1 MGRPPPYWEACSSVS
16 SPAESPGRTWTSRAR
31 AGTRTPSSRLCC
43 ADPAGRGPG
52 CASRWRNSCRERS
65 VRAPVAILE
74 TINSPADLR
83 ALDQPRLTR
92 LAEEV
97 RAFLIEQ
104 TSKTG
109 GHLSPNLG
117 VVELTFALHR
127 VFDSPKDAIVWDT
140 GHQAYVHKMVTG
152 RSKDFARL
160 RQSGGLSGYPSRK
173 ESEHDLVENSHASTS
188 LSYALGI
195 AEARLRKRIGG
206 YVVAVIGDGAL
217 TGGMAY
223 EALNQIAHLQ
233 PPNLVIVINDN
244 GRSYAP
250 TVGGLARHLSQLRV
264 DPRYERIKD
273 EISRLL
279 RDLPLV
285 GSTADQAAYRV
296 KEGLK
301 QLLQPSTIFESL
313 GIKYAGL
320 VDGHDE
326 PALEEVLSRAK
337 KLREPVVVHVVTE
350 KGRGY
355 SPAVDDDVDKLH
367 GVPAFDPLT
376 GRPRSTEL
384 KYTDVFGEALMT
396 AGTRRPDV
404 CAITAA
410 MASSTG
416 LLNFAKEFP
425 ERFFDVGICEQHAVT
440 FAAGLA
446 MAGMH
451 PVVCIYSTFLAR
463 AFDQTIM
470 DVALHKLPVVFVV
483 VRAGGAGPD
492 GSSHHGIFDLS
503 YLRLIPN
510 LKIAAPADATEL
522 CALLET
528 ALATDG
534 PVAIRFPSGPVPAT
548 ADLPVEPL
556 PIGRWEELRKGS
568 DAVIFAVGRMVGVS
582 MEAADRLEMQGISCA
597 VVNARWIKPVDP
609 RITEWARTHPVVV
622 TVEDNVG
629 AGGFGGAVLET
640 LAPHGLAGRVR
651 TLALPDDFLP
661 QGRASDILKDNG
673 LDAAGIA
680 RAVFLAV
687 KGRVPTELREP

>member
-1 MGRPPPYWEACSSVS
+1 M
-16 SPAESPGRTWTSRAR
+16 
-31 AGTRTPSSRLCC
+31 
-43 ADPAGRGPG
+43 
-52 CASRWRNSCRERS
+52 
-65 VRAPVAILE
+65 AILE

-83 ALDQPRLTR
+83 RLDPKQLAQ

-97 RAFLIEQ
+97 RAFLVEQ
-104 TSKTG
+104 TSRTG

-140 GHQAYVHKMVTG
+140 GHQAYVHKIVTG
-152 RSKDFARL
+152 RARDFARL
-160 RQSGGLSGYPSRK
+160 RQAGGLSGYPSRK
-173 ESEHDLVENSHASTS
+173 ESEHDVVENSHASTS

-195 AEARLRKRIGG
+195 AEARLRKKVDG

-233 PPNLVIVINDN
+233 PPNLIIVINDN

-250 TVGGLARHLSQLRV
+250 TVGGLARHLTQLRI
-264 DPRYERIKD
+264 DPRYERIKV

-296 KEGLK
+296 KESLK
-301 QLLQPSTIFESL
+301 QLLQPSTVFESL
-313 GIKYAGL
+313 GIKYAGV

-326 PALEEVLSRAK
+326 AELEAIFSRAK
-337 KLREPVVVHVVTE
+337 KLQSPVVVHVVTE
-350 KGRGY
+350 KGHGY
-355 SPAVDDDVDKLH
+355 GPAVEDEIDKLH
-367 GVPAFDPLT
+367 GVGAFDPLT
-376 GRPRSTEL
+376 GRPRSTDL
-384 KYTDVFGEALMT
+384 TYTDVFGEALM
-396 AGTRRPDV
+396 AAAMRRPEV

-425 ERFFDVGICEQHAVT
+425 DRFFDVGICEQHAVT

-446 MAGMH
+446 MAGMR

-470 DVALHKLPVVFVV
+470 DVALHKLPVVFVID
-483 VRAGGAGPD
+483 RAGVTGPD
-492 GSSHHGIFDLS
+492 GSSHHGAFDLS
-503 YLRLIPN
+503 YLRMIPN
-510 LKIAAPADATEL
+510 MKVAAPADATEL

-528 ALATDG
+528 ALLSDG
-534 PVAIRFPSGPVPAT
+534 PIAIRYPKGPVPST
-548 ADLPVEPL
+548 PDLPVEAL

-568 DAVIFAVGRMVGVS
+568 DAAIFAVGRMVEIAK
-582 MEAADRLEMQGISCA
+582 EAAERLALQGIECT
-597 VVNARWIKPVDP
+597 VVNARWVKPVDP
-609 RITEWARTHPVVV
+609 RIIDWARRHPIVM

-629 AGGFGGAVLET
+629 SGGFGGAVLEA

-651 TLALPDDFLP
+651 TLALPDQFLP
-661 QGRASDILKDNG
+661 QGKAADILKENG
-673 LDAAGIA
+673 LDAAGVA
-680 RAVFLAV
+680 RATYSAV
-687 KGRVPTELREP
+687 RGTVPSETATDA

>member
-1 MGRPPPYWEACSSVS
+1 MGLL
-16 SPAESPGRTWTSRAR
+16 AE
-31 AGTRTPSSRLCC
+31 
-43 ADPAGRGPG
+43 
-52 CASRWRNSCRERS
+52 
-65 VRAPVAILE
+65 
-74 TINSPADLR
+74 INSPTDLKR
-83 ALDQPRLTR
+83 LDQQQLTQ
-92 LAEEV
+92 LASEV
-97 RAFLIEQ
+97 RAFLVEQ
-104 TSKTG
+104 IAKTG

-127 VFDSPKDAIVWDT
+127 VFDSPRDAIVWDT
-140 GHQAYVHKMVTG
+140 GHQAYVHKLMTG
-152 RSKDFARL
+152 RAKDFAQL
-160 RQSGGLSGYPSRK
+160 RQKDGLSGYPSRK

-195 AEARLRKRIGG
+195 AEARLRKRVGG
-206 YVVAVIGDGAL
+206 SVVALNGDGAL

-233 PPNLVIVINDN
+233 PPNLIIVINDN

-264 DPRYERIKD
+264 DPRYERLKD
-273 EISRLL
+273 EISHLL

-301 QLLQPSTIFESL
+301 QLLQPSTVFESL

-320 VDGHDE
+320 VDRHDE
-326 PALEEVLSRAK
+326 PALEEVLRRATR
-337 KLREPVVVHVVTE
+337 LREPVVVHVVTE
-350 KGRGY
+350 KGHGY
-355 SPAVDDDVDKLH
+355 GPAVEDEIDKLH
-367 GVPAFDPLT
+367 GVSAFDPLT
-376 GRPRSTEL
+376 GHPLRTEL
-384 KYTDVFGEALMT
+384 TYTDVFGEALLAT
-396 AGTRRPDV
+396 AARHPDV

-425 ERFFDVGICEQHAVT
+425 ERFFDVGICEQHGVT

-446 MAGMH
+446 IAGMH

-470 DVALHKLPVVFVV
+470 DVALHKLPVVFIID
-483 VRAGGAGPD
+483 RAGVTGPD
-492 GSSHHGIFDLS
+492 GASHHGIFDLS
-503 YLRLIPN
+503 YLRMIPN
-510 LKIAAPADATEL
+510 LKVAAPKDATEL

-528 ALATDG
+528 ALAHDG
-534 PVAIRFPSGPVPAT
+534 PIAIRFPSGPVPAT
-548 ADLPVEPL
+548 PDLPAEAL
-556 PIGRWEELRKGS
+556 PVGRWEALRKGP
-568 DAVIFAVGRMVGVS
+568 DAAIFAVGRMVEVAK
-582 MEAADRLEMQGISCA
+582 EAAERLEPLGVRCT
-597 VVNARWIKPVDP
+597 VVNARWVKPVDP
-609 RITEWARTHPVVV
+609 RIVDWARAHEVVV

-629 AGGFGGAVLET
+629 AGGFGGAVLEA

-651 TLALPDDFLP
+651 TIALPDQFLP
-661 QGRASDILKDNG
+661 QGKASDILKEHG

-680 RAVFLAV
+680 RSVYAAVMGKLPAEETV
-687 KGRVPTELREP
+687 TG

>member
-1 MGRPPPYWEACSSVS
+1 MG
-16 SPAESPGRTWTSRAR
+16 
-31 AGTRTPSSRLCC
+31 
-43 ADPAGRGPG
+43 
-52 CASRWRNSCRERS
+52 
-65 VRAPVAILE
+65 ILE

-83 ALDQPRLTR
+83 ALDQPRLGQ

-97 RAFLIEQ
+97 RAFLVEQ

-127 VFDSPKDAIVWDT
+127 VFESPKDAIVWDT
-140 GHQAYVHKMVTG
+140 GHQAYVHKIVTG

-160 RQSGGLSGYPSRK
+160 RQAGGLSGYPSRQ
-173 ESEHDLVENSHASTS
+173 ESEHDVMENSHASTS

-195 AEARLRKRIGG
+195 AEARLRKKMDG
-206 YVVAVIGDGAL
+206 YVVAIIGDGAL

-233 PPNLVIVINDN
+233 PPNLIIVINDN

-326 PALEEVLSRAK
+326 AALEEVLSRAK
-337 KLREPVVVHVVTE
+337 KLRETVVVHVVTE
-350 KGRGY
+350 KGHGY
-355 SPAVDDDVDKLH
+355 SPAVDDEVDKLH
-367 GVPAFDPLT
+367 GVSAFDPLT

-384 KYTDVFGEALMT
+384 TYTDVFGEARMSSG
-396 AGTRRPDV
+396 ARRPEV
-404 CAITAA
+404 VAITAA

-425 ERFFDVGICEQHAVT
+425 ERFFDVGICEQHGVP
-440 FAAGLA
+440 FAAR
-446 MAGMH
+446 
-451 PVVCIYSTFLAR
+451 PPRAR
-463 AFDQTIM
+463 SP
-470 DVALHKLPVVFVV
+470 K
-483 VRAGGAGPD
+483 
-492 GSSHHGIFDLS
+492 
-503 YLRLIPN
+503 
-510 LKIAAPADATEL
+510 
-522 CALLET
+522 
-528 ALATDG
+528 
-534 PVAIRFPSGPVPAT
+534 GPVPAT
-548 ADLPVEPL
+548 PDLPGGPL

-568 DAVIFAVGRMVGVS
+568 DAVIFAVGRMVEVA
-582 MEAADRLEMQGISCA
+582 MEAAERLELQKVSCA
-597 VVNARWIKPVDP
+597 VVNSRWIKPVDP
-609 RITEWARTHPVVV
+609 RIVDWARTHPVAVP
-622 TVEDNVG
+622 VEDKVG
-629 AGGFGGAVLET
+629 PGGFGR
-640 LAPHGLAGRVR
+640 AG
-651 TLALPDDFLP
+651 P
-661 QGRASDILKDNG
+661 
-673 LDAAGIA
+673 
-680 RAVFLAV
+680 
-687 KGRVPTELREP
+687 

>member
-1 MGRPPPYWEACSSVS
+1 M
-16 SPAESPGRTWTSRAR
+16 
-31 AGTRTPSSRLCC
+31 
-43 ADPAGRGPG
+43 
-52 CASRWRNSCRERS
+52 
-65 VRAPVAILE
+65 AILE

-83 ALDQPRLTR
+83 RLDQSQLAQ

-97 RAFLIEQ
+97 RAFLVEQ
-104 TSKTG
+104 TSRTG

-140 GHQAYVHKMVTG
+140 GHQAYVHKIVTG
-152 RSKDFARL
+152 RARDFARL
-160 RQSGGLSGYPSRK
+160 RQAGGLSGYPSRK
-173 ESEHDLVENSHASTS
+173 ESEHDVVENSHASTS

-195 AEARLRKRIGG
+195 AEARLRKGVDG
-206 YVVAVIGDGAL
+206 FVVAVIGDGAL

-233 PPNLVIVINDN
+233 PPNLIIVINDN

-264 DPRYERIKD
+264 DPRYERIKV

-296 KEGLK
+296 KESLK
-301 QLLQPSTIFESL
+301 QLLQPSTVFESL
-313 GIKYAGL
+313 GIKYAGV

-326 PALEEVLSRAK
+326 AELESVFSRAK
-337 KLREPVVVHVVTE
+337 KLRSPVVVHVVTE
-350 KGRGY
+350 KGHGY
-355 SPAVDDDVDKLH
+355 GPAVDDEIDKLH
-367 GVPAFDPLT
+367 GVGAFDPLT
-376 GRPRSTEL
+376 GRPRSTDL
-384 KYTDVFGEALMT
+384 TYTDVFGEALM
-396 AGTRRPDV
+396 AAATRRPEV

-425 ERFFDVGICEQHAVT
+425 DRFFDVGICEQHAVT

-446 MAGMH
+446 MAGMR
-451 PVVCIYSTFLAR
+451 PVVCVYSTFLAR

-470 DVALHKLPVVFVV
+470 DVALHKLPVVFIID
-483 VRAGGAGPD
+483 RAGVTGPD
-492 GSSHHGIFDLS
+492 GSSHHGVFDIS
-503 YLRLIPN
+503 FLRLIPN
-510 LKIAAPADATEL
+510 LKVAAPADATEL

-528 ALATDG
+528 ALASDG
-534 PVAIRFPSGPVPAT
+534 PMAIRYPKGPVPST
-548 ADLPVEPL
+548 PDLPVEPI
-556 PIGRWEELRKGS
+556 PVGRWEEQRKGS
-568 DAVIFAVGRMVGVS
+568 DAAIFAVGRMVEVAE
-582 MEAADRLEMQGISCA
+582 EAAERLALQGVKCT

-609 RITEWARTHPVVV
+609 RIVDWARRHQVVI

-629 AGGFGGAVLET
+629 TGGFGGAVLEA

-651 TLALPDDFLP
+651 TLALPDKFLP
-661 QGRASDILKDNG
+661 QGKAADILKENG

-680 RAVFLAV
+680 QATYNAIKGAVPSES
-687 KGRVPTELREP
+687 GRES

>member
-1 MGRPPPYWEACSSVS
+1 MG
-16 SPAESPGRTWTSRAR
+16 
-31 AGTRTPSSRLCC
+31 
-43 ADPAGRGPG
+43 
-52 CASRWRNSCRERS
+52 
-65 VRAPVAILE
+65 ILE
-74 TINSPADLR
+74 TIESPADLR
-83 ALDQPRLTR
+83 KLDQAH
-92 LAEEV
+92 LAQLGEEV
-97 RAFLIEQ
+97 RAFLVEQ
-104 TSKTG
+104 TSRSG

-140 GHQAYVHKMVTG
+140 GHQAYVHKIVTG
-152 RSKDFARL
+152 RSRDFARL
-160 RQSGGLSGYPSRK
+160 RQADGLSGYPSRK
-173 ESEHDLVENSHASTS
+173 ESEHDFVENSHASTS

-195 AEARLRKRIGG
+195 AQARLRKGVGG
-206 YVVAVIGDGAL
+206 HVVAVIGDGAL

-233 PPNLVIVINDN
+233 PPNLIIVINDN

-264 DPRYERIKD
+264 DPRYERIKED
-273 EISRLL
+273 ISRLL

-296 KEGLK
+296 KESLK

-313 GIKYAGL
+313 GIKYAGI

-326 PALEEVLSRAK
+326 PALEEVLSRSK
-337 KLREPVVVHVVTE
+337 RLRAPTVVHVITE
-350 KGRGY
+350 KGHGY
-355 SPAVDDDVDKLH
+355 GPAVDDEVDKLH
-367 GVPAFDPLT
+367 GVSAFDPLT

-384 KYTDVFGEALMT
+384 TYTDVFGEALMT
-396 AGTRRPDV
+396 AATRRPEV
-404 CAITAA
+404 VAITAA

-446 MAGMH
+446 LAGMH
-451 PVVCIYSTFLAR
+451 PVVCIYSTFMAR

-470 DVALHKLPVVFVV
+470 DVALHKLPVVFIID
-483 VRAGGAGPD
+483 RAGVTGPD
-492 GSSHHGIFDLS
+492 GSSHHGVFDLS
-503 YLRLIPN
+503 FLRLIPN
-510 LKIAAPADATEL
+510 LKVAAPADATEL

-528 ALATDG
+528 ALASDG
-534 PVAIRFPSGPVPAT
+534 PIAIRYPKGPVPST
-548 ADLPVEPL
+548 PQLPVEPL

-568 DAVIFAVGRMVGVS
+568 DAVIFAVGRMVEVAL
-582 MEAADRLEMQGISCA
+582 EAAERLELQNVSCA
-597 VVNARWIKPVDP
+597 VVNSRWIKPVDP
-609 RITEWARTHPVVV
+609 RIVDWARTHPVVV

-651 TLALPDDFLP
+651 TLALPDEFLP
-661 QGRASDILKDNG
+661 QGKASDILKAHG
-673 LDAAGIA
+673 LDAAGVA
-680 RAVFLAV
+680 KAVYQAV
-687 KGRVPTELREP
+687 KGAVRAES

>member
-1 MGRPPPYWEACSSVS
+1 MS
-16 SPAESPGRTWTSRAR
+16 
-31 AGTRTPSSRLCC
+31 
-43 ADPAGRGPG
+43 
-52 CASRWRNSCRERS
+52 
-65 VRAPVAILE
+65 ILE
-74 TINSPADLR
+74 TIESPADLR
-83 ALDQPRLTR
+83 KLDQAHLTK

-97 RAFLIEQ
+97 RAFLVEQ
-104 TSKTG
+104 TSRSG

-140 GHQAYVHKMVTG
+140 GHQAYVHKIVTG
-152 RSKDFARL
+152 RSRDFARL
-160 RQSGGLSGYPSRK
+160 RQADGLSGYPSRK
-173 ESEHDLVENSHASTS
+173 ESEHDFVENSHASTS

-195 AEARLRKRIGG
+195 AEARLRKKVGG
-206 YVVAVIGDGAL
+206 HVVAVIGDGAL

-233 PPNLVIVINDN
+233 PPNLIIVINDN

-264 DPRYERIKD
+264 DPRYERIKED
-273 EISRLL
+273 ISRLL

-285 GSTADQAAYRV
+285 GPRADQAAYRV

-350 KGRGY
+350 KGHGY
-355 SPAVDDDVDKLH
+355 SPAVDDEVDKLH
-367 GVPAFDPLT
+367 GVSAFDPLT

-384 KYTDVFGEALMT
+384 TYTDVFGEALMT
-396 AGTRRPDV
+396 AAARRPEV

-425 ERFFDVGICEQHAVT
+425 DRFFDVGICEQHAVT

-446 MAGMH
+446 LAGMH
-451 PVVCIYSTFLAR
+451 PVGCIYSTFLAR
-463 AFDQTIM
+463 AFDQTLM
-470 DVALHKLPVVFVV
+470 DVAMHKLPVVFVID
-483 VRAGGAGPD
+483 RAGVTGPD

-503 YLRLIPN
+503 YQKVTHT
-510 LKIAAPADATEL
+510 LKIAAPPDATEL

-528 ALATDG
+528 RRASDA
-534 PVAIRFPSGPVPAT
+534 AITIRYPKRPVPST
-548 ADLPVEPL
+548 PDLPVEPL
-556 PIGRWEELRKGS
+556 PIGRWEEKRKGS
-568 DAVIFAVGRMVGVS
+568 DAVIFAVGRMVEVAE
-582 MEAADRLEMQGISCA
+582 EAAERLDMQGVSCA

-609 RITEWARTHPVVV
+609 RITEWARKHPVGG

-651 TLALPDDFLP
+651 TIALPDRFLP
-661 QGRASDILKDNG
+661 QGKASDILRENG
-673 LDAAGIA
+673 LDAAGVA
-680 RAVFLAV
+680 KSVFEAV
-687 KGRVPTELREP
+687 KGKVAREL

>member
-1 MGRPPPYWEACSSVS
+1 MG
-16 SPAESPGRTWTSRAR
+16 
-31 AGTRTPSSRLCC
+31 
-43 ADPAGRGPG
+43 
-52 CASRWRNSCRERS
+52 
-65 VRAPVAILE
+65 ILE
-74 TINSPADLR
+74 TIESPADLKR
-83 ALDQPRLTR
+83 LDQAHLTK

-97 RAFLIEQ
+97 RAFLVEQ
-104 TSKTG
+104 TSRSG

-140 GHQAYVHKMVTG
+140 GHQAYVHKIVTG
-152 RSKDFARL
+152 RAKGFERL
-160 RQSGGLSGYPSRK
+160 RQAGGLSGYPSRA
-173 ESEHDLVENSHASTS
+173 ESEHDWVENSHASTS

-195 AEARLRKRIGG
+195 AEARLRKGVGG
-206 YVVAVIGDGAL
+206 HVVAVIGDGAL

-233 PPNLVIVINDN
+233 PPNLIIVINDN

-264 DPRYERIKD
+264 DPRYERIKED
-273 EISRLL
+273 ISRLL

-326 PALEEVLSRAK
+326 PALEEVLSRSK
-337 KLREPVVVHVVTE
+337 RLRAPVVVHVVTE
-350 KGRGY
+350 KGHGY
-355 SPAVDDDVDKLH
+355 GPAVEDEVDKLH
-367 GVPAFDPLT
+367 GVSAFDPLT

-384 KYTDVFGEALMT
+384 TYTDVFGEALMT
-396 AGTRRPDV
+396 AATRRPEV

-425 ERFFDVGICEQHAVT
+425 DRFFDVGICEQHAVT

-446 MAGMH
+446 LGGMH

-470 DVALHKLPVVFVV
+470 DVAMHKLPVVFVID
-483 VRAGGAGPD
+483 RAGVTGPD
-492 GSSHHGIFDLS
+492 GSSHHGVFDLS
-503 YLRLIPN
+503 YLRMIPN
-510 LKIAAPADATEL
+510 LKVAAPADATEL

-528 ALATDG
+528 ALASDG
-534 PVAIRFPSGPVPAT
+534 PIAIRYPKGPVPST
-548 ADLPVEPL
+548 PELPVEPL
-556 PIGRWEELRKGS
+556 PIGRWEELRRGS
-568 DAVIFAVGRMVGVS
+568 DAVIFAVGRMVEVAK
-582 MEAADRLEMQGISCA
+582 EAAERLELQKVSCA

-609 RITEWARTHPVVV
+609 RIVDWARAHPVVM

-629 AGGFGGAVLET
+629 AGGFGGAVLEA

-651 TLALPDDFLP
+651 MLALPDAFLP
-661 QGRASDILKDNG
+661 QGKASDILKEHG
-673 LDAAGIA
+673 LDAAGVA
-680 RAVFLAV
+680 KSVYEAV
-687 KGRVPTELREP
+687 KGNVRADA

>member
-1 MGRPPPYWEACSSVS
+1 M
-16 SPAESPGRTWTSRAR
+16 
-31 AGTRTPSSRLCC
+31 
-43 ADPAGRGPG
+43 
-52 CASRWRNSCRERS
+52 
-65 VRAPVAILE
+65 AILE

-83 ALDQPRLTR
+83 RLDQSQ
-92 LAEEV
+92 LAELAAEV
-97 RAFLIEQ
+97 RAFLVEQ

-127 VFDSPKDAIVWDT
+127 TFDSPKDAIVWDT
-140 GHQAYVHKMVTG
+140 GHQAYVHKIVTG
-152 RSKDFARL
+152 RARDFARL
-160 RQSGGLSGYPSRK
+160 RQAGGLSGYPSRK

-195 AEARLRKRIGG
+195 AEARLRKRLDGF
-206 YVVAVIGDGAL
+206 VVAVIGDGAL

-233 PPNLVIVINDN
+233 PPNLIIVINDN

-250 TVGGLARHLSQLRV
+250 TVGGLARHLSQLRI
-264 DPRYERIKD
+264 DPRYERVKV

-296 KEGLK
+296 KESLK
-301 QLLQPSTIFESL
+301 QLLQPSTVFESL
-313 GIKYAGL
+313 GIKYAGV

-326 PALEEVLSRAK
+326 AELEAVLSRAK
-337 KLREPVVVHVVTE
+337 KLKAPVVVHVVTE
-350 KGRGY
+350 KGHGY
-355 SPAVDDDVDKLH
+355 GPAVDDEIDKLH
-367 GVPAFDPLT
+367 GVSAFDPLT
-376 GRPRSTEL
+376 GRPRSTDV

-396 AGTRRPDV
+396 AATRQPEV

-425 ERFFDVGICEQHAVT
+425 DRFFDVGICEQHAVT

-446 MAGMH
+446 MSGMR

-463 AFDQTIM
+463 AFDQTVM
-470 DVALHKLPVVFVV
+470 DVALHKLPVVFVID
-483 VRAGGAGPD
+483 RAGVTGPD
-492 GSSHHGIFDLS
+492 GSSHHGMLDLS

-510 LKIAAPADATEL
+510 MKVAAPADATEL

-528 ALATDG
+528 ALSTDG
-534 PVAIRFPSGPVPAT
+534 PVAIRFPSGAVPAPP
-548 ADLPVEPL
+548 DLPVEPL
-556 PIGRWEELRKGS
+556 PVGRWEELRKGS
-568 DAVIFAVGRMVGVS
+568 DAAIFAVGRMVEIAK
-582 MEAADRLEMQGISCA
+582 EAAERLALQGIECT
-597 VVNARWIKPVDP
+597 VVNARWVKPVDP
-609 RITEWARTHPVVV
+609 RIVDWAKRHPIVM

-629 AGGFGGAVLET
+629 SGGFGGAVLEA

-651 TLALPDDFLP
+651 CIALPDQFLP
-661 QGRASDILKDNG
+661 QGKAADILKEFG

-680 RAVFLAV
+680 QATFAAI
-687 KGRVPTELREP
+687 KGAVPTETGD

>member
-1 MGRPPPYWEACSSVS
+1 MG
-16 SPAESPGRTWTSRAR
+16 
-31 AGTRTPSSRLCC
+31 
-43 ADPAGRGPG
+43 
-52 CASRWRNSCRERS
+52 
-65 VRAPVAILE
+65 ILE

-83 ALDQPRLTR
+83 ALDQAHLSQ

-97 RAFLIEQ
+97 RLFLVDH

-140 GHQAYVHKMVTG
+140 GHQAYVHKIVTG
-152 RSKDFARL
+152 RAKEFPGL
-160 RQSGGLSGYPSRK
+160 RQAGGLSGYPSRK
-173 ESEHDLVENSHASTS
+173 ESTHDLVENSHASTS

-195 AEARLRKRIGG
+195 AEARLRKHVDG

-350 KGRGY
+350 KGHGY
-355 SPAVDDDVDKLH
+355 GPAVEDEIDKLH
-367 GVPAFDPLT
+367 GVSAFDPLT

-384 KYTDVFGEALMT
+384 TYTDVFGEALMT
-396 AGTRRPDV
+396 AAARRPEV

-425 ERFFDVGICEQHAVT
+425 DRFFDVGICEQHAVT

-470 DVALHKLPVVFVV
+470 DVALHKLPVVFVID
-483 VRAGGAGPD
+483 RAGVTGPD

-510 LKIAAPADATEL
+510 LKVAAPADATEL

-534 PVAIRFPSGPVPAT
+534 PVAIRYPKGPVPAT
-548 ADLPVEPL
+548 PDLPVEPL
-556 PIGRWEELRKGS
+556 PVGRWEELRKGS
-568 DAVIFAVGRMVGVS
+568 DAVIFAAGRMVEIAK
-582 MEAADRLEMQGISCA
+582 EAAERLEMQQVSCA

-609 RITEWARTHPVVV
+609 RITDWARSHPVVI

-629 AGGFGGAVLET
+629 TGGFGGAVLEA

-651 TLALPDDFLP
+651 MLALPDQFLP
-661 QGRASDILKDNG
+661 QGKASDILRDNG
-673 LDAAGIA
+673 LDAAGVA
-680 RAVFLAV
+680 KSVFEAVRGKITSE
-687 KGRVPTELREP
+687 KGL

>member
-1 MGRPPPYWEACSSVS
+1 M
-16 SPAESPGRTWTSRAR
+16 
-31 AGTRTPSSRLCC
+31 
-43 ADPAGRGPG
+43 
-52 CASRWRNSCRERS
+52 
-65 VRAPVAILE
+65 AILE

-83 ALDQPRLTR
+83 RLDQSQ
-92 LAEEV
+92 LAELAAEV
-97 RAFLIEQ
+97 RAFLVEQ

-127 VFDSPKDAIVWDT
+127 TFDSPKDAIVWDT
-140 GHQAYVHKMVTG
+140 GHQAYVHKIVTG
-152 RSKDFARL
+152 RARDFARL
-160 RQSGGLSGYPSRK
+160 RQAGGLSGYPSRK

-195 AEARLRKRIGG
+195 AEARLRKRIDGF
-206 YVVAVIGDGAL
+206 VIAVIGDGAL

-233 PPNLVIVINDN
+233 PPNLIIVINDN

-250 TVGGLARHLSQLRV
+250 TVGGLARHLSQLRI
-264 DPRYERIKD
+264 DPRYERVKV

-296 KEGLK
+296 KESLK
-301 QLLQPSTIFESL
+301 QLLQPSTVFESL
-313 GIKYAGL
+313 GIKYAGV

-326 PALEEVLSRAK
+326 AELEAVLSRAK
-337 KLREPVVVHVVTE
+337 KLKAPVVVHVVTE
-350 KGRGY
+350 KGHGY
-355 SPAVDDDVDKLH
+355 GPAVDDEIDKLH
-367 GVPAFDPLT
+367 GVSAFDPLT
-376 GRPRSTEL
+376 GRPRSTDV

-396 AGTRRPDV
+396 AATRQPEV

-425 ERFFDVGICEQHAVT
+425 DRFFDVGICEQHAVT

-446 MAGMH
+446 MSGMR

-463 AFDQTIM
+463 AFDQTVM
-470 DVALHKLPVVFVV
+470 DVALHKLPVVFVID
-483 VRAGGAGPD
+483 RAGVTGPD
-492 GSSHHGIFDLS
+492 GSSHHGMLDLS

-510 LKIAAPADATEL
+510 MKVAAPADATEL

-528 ALATDG
+528 ALSTDG
-534 PVAIRFPSGPVPAT
+534 PVAIRFPSGAVPAPP
-548 ADLPVEPL
+548 DLPVEPL
-556 PIGRWEELRKGS
+556 PVGRWEELRKGS
-568 DAVIFAVGRMVGVS
+568 DAAIFAVGRMVEIAK
-582 MEAADRLEMQGISCA
+582 EAAERLALQGIECT
-597 VVNARWIKPVDP
+597 VVNARWVKPVDP
-609 RITEWARTHPVVV
+609 RIVDWAKRHPIVM

-629 AGGFGGAVLET
+629 SGGFGGAVLEA

-651 TLALPDDFLP
+651 CIALPDQFLP
-661 QGRASDILKDNG
+661 QGKAADILKEFG

-680 RAVFLAV
+680 QATFAAI
-687 KGRVPTELREP
+687 KGTVPSETGSDSA

>member
-1 MGRPPPYWEACSSVS
+1 MAVL
-16 SPAESPGRTWTSRAR
+16 ESIR
-31 AGTRTPSSRLCC
+31 
-43 ADPAGRGPG
+43 
-52 CASRWRNSCRERS
+52 
-65 VRAPVAILE
+65 
-74 TINSPADLR
+74 SPADLR
-83 ALDQPRLTR
+83 KLDAARLPE
-92 LAEEV
+92 LAEEI
-97 RAFLIEQ
+97 RAFLVEQ
-104 TSKTG
+104 TSRTG

-117 VVELTFALHR
+117 VVELTLALHR
-127 VFDSPKDAIVWDT
+127 VFESPKDAIVWDT
-140 GHQAYVHKMVTG
+140 GHQAYVHKLVTG
-152 RSKDFARL
+152 RAGEFSKL
-160 RQSGGLSGYPSRK
+160 RQAGGLSGYPSRK

-195 AEARLRKRIGG
+195 AEARLRNRTAGF
-206 YVVAVIGDGAL
+206 VVAVIGDGAL

-233 PPNLVIVINDN
+233 PPNLIIVINDN

-264 DPRYERIKD
+264 DPRYEKVKE

-285 GSTADQAAYRV
+285 GYSADQAAYRV

-301 QLLQPSTIFESL
+301 QLLQPSTMFESL

-326 PALEEVLSRAK
+326 AALEEVFVRAK

-350 KGRGY
+350 KGHGY
-355 SPAVDDDVDKLH
+355 GPAVEDEVDKLH
-367 GVPAFDPLT
+367 GVSAFDPLT
-376 GRPRSTEL
+376 GRPRSTEVT
-384 KYTDVFGEALMT
+384 YTDVFGDALMT
-396 AGTRRPDV
+396 AATGRPEV

-425 ERFFDVGICEQHAVT
+425 DRFFDVGICEQHAVT

-470 DVALHKLPVVFVV
+470 DVALHKLPVTFVID
-483 VRAGGAGPD
+483 RAGVTGPD
-492 GSSHHGIFDLS
+492 GASHHGIFDLS

-510 LKIAAPADATEL
+510 LKIAAPKDATEL

-534 PVAIRFPSGPVPAT
+534 PVAIRYPRGPVPAT
-548 ADLPVEPL
+548 PDLPVEPL
-556 PIGRWEELRKGS
+556 PVGRWEELRRGD
-568 DAVIFAVGRMVGVS
+568 DAVIFAVGKMVEVAREAAERLELQGVS
-582 MEAADRLEMQGISCA
+582 CG

-609 RITEWARTHPVVV
+609 RIADWARGHPVVV

-629 AGGFGGAVLET
+629 TGGFGGAVLEA
-640 LAPHGLAGRVR
+640 LAPLGLAGRVR
-651 TLALPDDFLP
+651 TLALPDEFLP
-661 QGRASDILKDNG
+661 QGKASDILRERG

-680 RAVFLAV
+680 KAVYTAV
-687 KGRVPTELREP
+687 KGPIPEKTQTTETTETP

>member
-1 MGRPPPYWEACSSVS
+1 M
-16 SPAESPGRTWTSRAR
+16 
-31 AGTRTPSSRLCC
+31 
-43 ADPAGRGPG
+43 
-52 CASRWRNSCRERS
+52 
-65 VRAPVAILE
+65 AILE

-83 ALDQPRLTR
+83 RLDQAQ
-92 LAEEV
+92 LAELAAEV
-97 RAFLIEQ
+97 RAFLVEQ

-127 VFDSPKDAIVWDT
+127 TFDSPKDAIVWDT
-140 GHQAYVHKMVTG
+140 GHQAYVHKIVTG
-152 RSKDFARL
+152 RARDFARL
-160 RQSGGLSGYPSRK
+160 RQAGGLSGYPSRK

-195 AEARLRKRIGG
+195 AEARLRKRIDGF
-206 YVVAVIGDGAL
+206 VVAVIGDGAL

-233 PPNLVIVINDN
+233 PPNLIIVINDN

-250 TVGGLARHLSQLRV
+250 TVGGLARHLSQLRI
-264 DPRYERIKD
+264 DPRYERVKV

-296 KEGLK
+296 KESLK
-301 QLLQPSTIFESL
+301 QLLQPSTVFESL
-313 GIKYAGL
+313 GIKYAGV

-326 PALEEVLSRAK
+326 AELEAVLSRAK
-337 KLREPVVVHVVTE
+337 KLKAPVVVHVVTE
-350 KGRGY
+350 KGHGY
-355 SPAVDDDVDKLH
+355 GPAVDDEIDKLH
-367 GVPAFDPLT
+367 GVSAFDPLT
-376 GRPRSTEL
+376 GRPRSTDV

-396 AGTRRPDV
+396 AATRQPEV

-425 ERFFDVGICEQHAVT
+425 DRFFDVGICEQHAVT

-446 MAGMH
+446 MSGMR

-463 AFDQTIM
+463 AFDQTVM
-470 DVALHKLPVVFVV
+470 DVALHKLPVVFVID
-483 VRAGGAGPD
+483 RAGVTGPD
-492 GSSHHGIFDLS
+492 GSSHHGMLDLS

-510 LKIAAPADATEL
+510 MKVAAPADATEL

-528 ALATDG
+528 ALSTDG
-534 PVAIRFPSGPVPAT
+534 PVAIRFPSGAVPAPP
-548 ADLPVEPL
+548 DLPVEPL
-556 PIGRWEELRKGS
+556 PIGRWEELRRGS
-568 DAVIFAVGRMVGVS
+568 DAAIFAVGRMVEIAK
-582 MEAADRLEMQGISCA
+582 EAAERLALQGIECT
-597 VVNARWIKPVDP
+597 VVNARWVKPVDP
-609 RITEWARTHPVVV
+609 RIVDWAKRHPIVM

-629 AGGFGGAVLET
+629 SGGFGGAVLEA

-651 TLALPDDFLP
+651 CIALPDQFLP
-661 QGRASDILKDNG
+661 QGKAADILKEFG

-680 RAVFLAV
+680 QATFAAI
-687 KGRVPTELREP
+687 KGTVPSEIGSDSA

>member
-1 MGRPPPYWEACSSVS
+1 
-16 SPAESPGRTWTSRAR
+16 
-31 AGTRTPSSRLCC
+31 
-43 ADPAGRGPG
+43 
-52 CASRWRNSCRERS
+52 
-65 VRAPVAILE
+65 VAILE
-74 TINSPADLR
+74 TIRSPADLK
-83 ALDQPRLTR
+83 ALDPTR
-92 LAEEV
+92 LPALADEI
-97 RAFLIEQ
+97 RAFLVEQ
-104 TSKTG
+104 TSRTG

-140 GHQAYVHKMVTG
+140 GHQAYVHKLITG
-152 RSKDFARL
+152 RSSAFATL
-160 RQSGGLSGYPSRK
+160 RQSDGLSGYPSRK

-195 AEARLRKRIGG
+195 AEARLRKRVGG
-206 YVVAVIGDGAL
+206 FVVAVIGDGAL

-223 EALNQIAHLQ
+223 EALNQIAHLK
-233 PPNLVIVINDN
+233 PPNLIIVINDN

-250 TVGGLARHLSQLRV
+250 TVGGLASHLAQLRV
-264 DPRYERIKD
+264 DPRYERIKE

-285 GSTADQAAYRV
+285 GYSADQAAYRV

-301 QLLQPSTIFESL
+301 QLLQPSTMFESL

-326 PALEEVLSRAK
+326 EALEEVLTRAK

-350 KGRGY
+350 KGHGY
-355 SPAVDDDVDKLH
+355 GPAVEDEVDKLH
-367 GVPAFDPLT
+367 GVSAFDPLT
-376 GRPRSTEL
+376 GRPRSTEVT
-384 KYTDVFGEALMT
+384 YTDVFGDALMT
-396 AGTRRPDV
+396 AASRRPEV

-425 ERFFDVGICEQHAVT
+425 DRFFDVGICEQHAVT

-470 DVALHKLPVVFVV
+470 DVALHRLPVTFVID
-483 VRAGGAGPD
+483 RAGVTGPD
-492 GSSHHGIFDLS
+492 GASHHGIFDLS

-510 LKIAAPADATEL
+510 LKIAAPKDATEL

-528 ALATDG
+528 AVASDG
-534 PVAIRFPSGPVPAT
+534 PMAIRYPRGPVPAT
-548 ADLPVEPL
+548 PDLPVEPL
-556 PIGRWEELRKGS
+556 PVGRWEEIRKG
-568 DAVIFAVGRMVGVS
+568 DQAVIFAVGKMVGVAV
-582 MEAADRLEMQGISCA
+582 EAAERLELQGLSCG

-609 RITEWARTHPVVV
+609 RIADWARAHPVVV

-629 AGGFGGAVLET
+629 AGGFGGAVLEA
-640 LAPHGLAGRVR
+640 LAPLGLAGGVR
-651 TLALPDDFLP
+651 TLALPDQFLP
-661 QGRASDILKDNG
+661 QGKASDILREHG
-673 LDAAGIA
+673 LDAAGVA
-680 RAVFLAV
+680 KAVYEAV
-687 KGRVPTELREP
+687 KGPIPERTETV

>member
-1 MGRPPPYWEACSSVS
+1 M
-16 SPAESPGRTWTSRAR
+16 
-31 AGTRTPSSRLCC
+31 
-43 ADPAGRGPG
+43 
-52 CASRWRNSCRERS
+52 
-65 VRAPVAILE
+65 AILE
-74 TINSPADLR
+74 TIHSPADLR
-83 ALDQPRLTR
+83 KLKADQLGT
-92 LAEEV
+92 LADEI
-97 RAFLIEQ
+97 RAFLVEA
-104 TSKTG
+104 TSRTG

-117 VVELTFALHR
+117 VVELTLALHR
-127 VFDSPKDAIVWDT
+127 VFDSPRDAIVWDT
-140 GHQAYVHKMVTG
+140 GHQAYVHKLVTG
-152 RSKDFARL
+152 RAGEFGNL
-160 RQSGGLSGYPSRK
+160 RQAEGLSGYPSRK

-195 AEARLRKRIGG
+195 AEARLRKRQPGF
-206 YVVAVIGDGAL
+206 VVAVIGDGAL

-223 EALNQIAHLQ
+223 EALNQIAHLK
-233 PPNLVIVINDN
+233 PPNLIIVINDN

-250 TVGGLARHLSQLRV
+250 TVGGLAHHLSQLRV
-264 DPRYERIKD
+264 DPRYERVKD

-285 GSTADQAAYRV
+285 GHSADQAAYRV

-301 QLLQPSTIFESL
+301 QLLQPSTMFESL

-320 VDGHDE
+320 VDGHNE
-326 PALEEVLSRAK
+326 AALEETLNRAK
-337 KLREPVVVHVVTE
+337 RLREPVVVHVVTE
-350 KGRGY
+350 KGHGY
-355 SPAVDDDVDKLH
+355 GPAVEDEVDKLH
-367 GVPAFDPLT
+367 GVGAFDPLT

-384 KYTDVFGEALMT
+384 TYTDVFGDALL
-396 AGTRRPDV
+396 AAAVRRPEV

-416 LLNFAKEFP
+416 LLNFAKELP

-470 DVALHKLPVVFVV
+470 DVALHKLPVTFVID
-483 VRAGGAGPD
+483 RAGVTGPD
-492 GSSHHGIFDLS
+492 GASHHGIFDLS

-510 LKIAAPADATEL
+510 LKIAAPKDATEL

-534 PVAIRFPSGPVPAT
+534 PVAIRYPKGPVPAT
-548 ADLPVEPL
+548 PDLPVEPL
-556 PIGRWEELRKGS
+556 PVGRWEELRKGD
-568 DAVIFAVGRMVGVS
+568 DAVVFAVGKMVEVAVEAAERLELQGVS
-582 MEAADRLEMQGISCA
+582 CG

-609 RITEWARTHPVVV
+609 RIVDWARAHRFVL

-629 AGGFGGAVLET
+629 AGGFGGAVLEA
-640 LAPHGLAGRVR
+640 LAPTGLAGRVR
-651 TLALPDDFLP
+651 TLALPDEFLP
-661 QGRASDILKDNG
+661 QGKASDILRDHG

-680 RAVFLAV
+680 KAVFEGV
-687 KGRVPTELREP
+687 RGPVPEKT